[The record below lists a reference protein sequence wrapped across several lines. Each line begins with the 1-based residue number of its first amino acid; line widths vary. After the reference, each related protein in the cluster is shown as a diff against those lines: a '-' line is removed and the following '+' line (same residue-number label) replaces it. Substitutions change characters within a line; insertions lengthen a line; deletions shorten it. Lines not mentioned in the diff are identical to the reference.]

1 MGWDITDGQG
11 AELISAHCFARQIIA
26 TEGFVVSARQ
36 QWHDCRPG
44 GFRVARCWAPSTRQE
59 EMVMIRSSKSKRFQ
73 AQLKALD
80 SVLPASAV
88 SDLGSPLAPKI
99 DEGND
104 RYGGYP

>member
-1 MGWDITDGQG
+1 MTK
-11 AELISAHCFARQIIA
+11 
-26 TEGFVVSARQ
+26 
-36 QWHDCRPG
+36 
-44 GFRVARCWAPSTRQE
+44 
-59 EMVMIRSSKSKRFQ
+59 SSKSKRFQ

-88 SDLGSPLAPKI
+88 SDPGSPMAPKI